1 MADFSRYSATEV
13 LKDGRTILLRAI
25 RPDDRTAMVEGLAML
40 GETSVYTRFHGSV
53 SEISEEDL
61 AFYTEI
67 DYEHHMAL
75 VAAVEDEGGER
86 LIAGCRYIEH
96 AGTVPRRAEV
106 AFTVLD
112 AFQGLGIGTLLLRH
126 LTAIARETGIEAF
139 EAEVLPQNTGMMR
152 VFKKSGLRMSER
164 RDGGV
169 VHVTLHL

>member
-1 MADFSRYSATEV
+1 
-13 LKDGRTILLRAI
+13 
-25 RPDDRTAMVEGLAML
+25 
-40 GETSVYTRFHGSV
+40 
-53 SEISEEDL
+53 
-61 AFYTEI
+61 
-67 DYEHHMAL
+67 
-75 VAAVEDEGGER
+75 
-86 LIAGCRYIEH
+86 
-96 AGTVPRRAEV
+96 
-106 AFTVLD
+106 VLD